1 MSAKAIVNEV
11 VALLTAEFTA
21 LTVVKGIPRSLPE
34 GDVLYLFH
42 QGSAD
47 VNKAGQGIIKRSH
60 LIAMRLWIH
69 PTVGDEAQEDALMD
83 YTDSLTDYW
92 YTHHKVGNLAD
103 NAKLSQPD
111 GEDVRAAFDQYTIDG
126 SQEYRQRYFVLRV
139 DETVGFTMS

>member
-11 VALLTAEFTA
+11 KALLAAEFA
-21 LTVVKGIPRSLPE
+21 GLVVLKGIPRSLPE

-47 VNKAGQGIIKRSH
+47 ANKAGQGIVKRRH

-69 PTVGDEAQEDALMD
+69 PSAGDEAQEDALMD
-83 YTDSLTDYW
+83 YTDALTDYW
-92 YTHHKVGNLAD
+92 YTHHKLGDLAD
-103 NAKLSQPD
+103 NARLAQPD
-111 GEDVRAAFDQYTIDG
+111 GEDVRAAFDQYRIDG
-126 SQEYRQRYFVLRV
+126 SQEYRQRYFVLAV

>member
-1 MSAKAIVNEV
+1 MTAKAIVNEV
-11 VALLTAEFTA
+11 VTLLTAEFTG
-21 LTVVKGIPRSLPE
+21 LTVVKGIPRSLPT

-42 QGSAD
+42 MGSDD
-47 VNKAGQGIIKRSH
+47 VNKAGQGIVKRSH

-69 PTVGDEAQEDALMD
+69 PAVGDEAQEDLLMD
-83 YTDSLTDYW
+83 YTDSLTNYW

-103 NAKLSQPD
+103 NANLNQPD
-111 GEDVRAAFDQYTIDG
+111 GREVRAAFDEYKIDG